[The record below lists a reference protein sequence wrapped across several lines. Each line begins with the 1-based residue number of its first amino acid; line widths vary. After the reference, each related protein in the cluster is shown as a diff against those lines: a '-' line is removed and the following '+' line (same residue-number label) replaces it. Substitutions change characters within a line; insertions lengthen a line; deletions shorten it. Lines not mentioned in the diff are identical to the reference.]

1 MEEEEEEER
10 GEMSSWLRSAVS
22 RAGRSGV
29 ARAVRGYAD
38 AVAHHAGQAVAD
50 ILQDRT
56 DYKSFKKT
64 VARLEEAA
72 VSCRGGERVE
82 LLRRWLGALQDIEAE
97 LSGSDLKDPEDRD
110 PSSETDISKA
120 PLALFYD
127 ADIEGGPMNF
137 RDVFLYSQALEGIT
151 LSMVLEAPSE
161 EEVSLL
167 LEIFGLCLTGGK
179 EVNKKIMDTVQ
190 DLAKALSNYKDEVLV
205 KREELLEYTQSVI
218 SGLKR
223 NADIMRIDAE
233 TLELWKKLDEK
244 EKSRAQITED
254 QDKSSGNISV
264 ENIEGLKEALIE
276 VRLCSRV
283 EELVLKKKS
292 ISPGDSLEIHSQKI
306 DKLKILADSLANSSS
321 KAEQRIL
328 ENRRQKEDAL
338 NFRVKK
344 ENEVSTVEKEVLDE
358 IAELEKQRDELEAQL
373 KKVNISLN
381 AAAGRLKKTREE
393 RDQFDE
399 ANNQIIF
406 KLKTK
411 EDDLSKSIASCNVE
425 ANVVKTWINFL
436 EDTWQLQSTYNEQ
449 KEKKTCDELERCV
462 SSFLKLTKHHLSVF
476 KEVLSPSIESIRTY
490 VDNLVVLNSREETK
504 QDEDDEA
511 SEKTNPRI
519 SLEEE
524 YLETEKKIIIAL
536 SIADHIK
543 KLFYSEQRANSR
555 RDDPE
560 VKNLI
565 AEIEKLR
572 GEFESIERPMLSIE
586 ANKSKPLPEERSE
599 LSPSPIQAP
608 ATPKAAHVD
617 SPKSPMKPEQ
627 HLNPDNELAN
637 LGAELGSEDRDFSG
651 EEINGWEFDELEED
665 LKN

>member
-1 MEEEEEEER
+1 
-10 GEMSSWLRSAVS
+10 
-22 RAGRSGV
+22 
-29 ARAVRGYAD
+29 
-38 AVAHHAGQAVAD
+38 
-50 ILQDRT
+50 
-56 DYKSFKKT
+56 
-64 VARLEEAA
+64 
-72 VSCRGGERVE
+72 
-82 LLRRWLGALQDIEAE
+82 
-97 LSGSDLKDPEDRD
+97 
-110 PSSETDISKA
+110 
-120 PLALFYD
+120 
-127 ADIEGGPMNF
+127 
-137 RDVFLYSQALEGIT
+137 
-151 LSMVLEAPSE
+151 
-161 EEVSLL
+161 
-167 LEIFGLCLTGGK
+167 
-179 EVNKKIMDTVQ
+179 
-190 DLAKALSNYKDEVLV
+190 
-205 KREELLEYTQSVI
+205 
-218 SGLKR
+218 
-223 NADIMRIDAE
+223 
-233 TLELWKKLDEK
+233 
-244 EKSRAQITED
+244 
-254 QDKSSGNISV
+254 
-264 ENIEGLKEALIE
+264 
-276 VRLCSRV
+276 
-283 EELVLKKKS
+283 
-292 ISPGDSLEIHSQKI
+292 
-306 DKLKILADSLANSSS
+306 
-321 KAEQRIL
+321 
-328 ENRRQKEDAL
+328 
-338 NFRVKK
+338 
-344 ENEVSTVEKEVLDE
+344 VLDE

-543 KLFYSEQRANSR
+543 KLFYSEQWANSR